1 MGYGTLKN
9 LGHFTLHNDLLKKI
23 QQVEFYSLR
32 HFFVAQLNF
41 VPQFK
46 QCLKTKK
53 TRFNLSLPNIA
64 LFPCRRLSYPMDH
77 LNRNMKLLCFSWCFR
92 FVCFTFVCCCF
103 FFLWA
108 RCFVKWETQHFAFPC
123 WSEKRIF
130 IYTYIYIYIYIYSD
144 ECNNIDHLK
153 QWNLGTTKQK
163 ENLIFT

>member
-53 TRFNLSLPNIA
+53 TRSNLSLPNIA

-77 LNRNMKLLCFSWCFR
+77 LNSNMKLLCFSWCFR
-92 FVCFTFVCCCF
+92 FVCFIFVCLLLLLL

-108 RCFVKWETQHFAFPC
+108 CCFVKWETQHFAFPC
-123 WSEKRIF
+123 WS
-130 IYTYIYIYIYIYSD
+130 